1 LNKIITNKTFES
13 MKKNFIYALM
23 SAIAFT
29 GAVSFSAC
37 SSSDE
42 VIDNPDY
49 NPETNSVKT
58 TITLSVNPVN
68 GDANSG
74 ANTRQPSSIVQ
85 SDGSFRGITDMV
97 LVPSTGAV
105 STSTSAA
112 NKILLADFA
121 TSDYTAEKNY
131 KLYADKDVTIGVNNF
146 LFLGKA
152 IGTTSDVA
160 NKFDNG
166 YTVNNFKTVATTA
179 TVDAI
184 RVTPQEIAST
194 SGSWTTQTGALV
206 TYLNSIAGAEGWSTT
221 GNSGLRGMYDKFTRT
236 IATAGSAN
244 AILLTLQ
251 KLYREVSTYASSEAS
266 SVVTAIQN
274 AITASMNLKSGTAGS
289 TAVLEWNLTGVN
301 SAFPTDLGLPEG
313 AAQYKYGTSS
323 FEYIT
328 DGNNATSTPVDKFI
342 FPNELYYLT
351 STPIMTT
358 TSATP
363 TWPTTATAWQ
373 SYDWAGNSWST
384 SVSGGTKNIALKYNI
399 QYGSALLATQVKC
412 AAATLYD
419 NAKVMDETNP
429 GKNKAITLNDSKKFK
444 LTGVIV
450 GSQPSEVGWN
460 YLPVSGAVYTYALY
474 DRITTPVEMG
484 TGLSAS
490 NYTLVFDNY
499 KSGASG
505 TDLDVKICLEFLN
518 DAEDFYGKDGIILKG
533 HKFYLV
539 GKLKVSDTS
548 VTNPLSSLSTEQ
560 AFFPSTSLRAY
571 IQDFTTTA
579 QFTITAG
586 SEDGTSDGSLEQA
599 VSTVPDL
606 RATSQT
612 IGLSVDLTW
621 RTGLTYEVNLGE

>member
-1 LNKIITNKTFES
+1 

-23 SAIAFT
+23 SAIAFA
-29 GAVSFSAC
+29 GSVSFSAC

-42 VIDNPDY
+42 VMIDNPDY

-74 ANTRQPSSIVQ
+74 ASTRQSSTIVQ
-85 SDGSFRGITDMV
+85 SSGNFRGITDMV

-105 STSTSAA
+105 SISTSVAK
-112 NKILLADFA
+112 NIPLADFV
-121 TSDYTAEKNY
+121 TSEYNSSDKNY
-131 KLYADKDVTIGVNNF
+131 KLYADKDVTIGIDNF

-166 YTVNNFKTVATTA
+166 YTVNNFKTVAATA

-184 RVTPQEIAST
+184 RVTPQAIAST
-194 SGSWTTQTGALV
+194 SGSWTTQTDALV
-206 TYLNSIAGAEGWSTT
+206 TYLNSIANASGWSST

-251 KLYREVSTYASSEAS
+251 KLYREVQTYASTDAS
-266 SVVTAIQN
+266 AVVTAIQN
-274 AITASMNLKSGTAGS
+274 AIVASTLKLKDNTSGNTAE
-289 TAVLEWNLTGVN
+289 LEWNSSTVN
-301 SAFPTDLGLPEG
+301 NTFPTDLGLPEG

-373 SYDWAGNSWST
+373 SSDWSGWST

-412 AAATLYD
+412 AAAELYD

-429 GKNKAITLNDSKKFK
+429 GKNKKITLNESKKFK

-621 RTGLTYEVNLGE
+621 RTGLPFNVNLGE